1 MIVNEKSATEVIV
14 KIYPAFN
21 GDCFLLKLGGNHI
34 LIDGGY
40 VNTVNEYLSKD
51 LRKIAEKGGSLSH
64 VIITHIDQDHI
75 SGIVKLFEINKQSEL
90 ISIKNVWHNSFRH
103 IQSKISA
110 ITSEKPK
117 NELLDEITGNSYL
130 KEINKE
136 EKSISAEQGS
146 SLASLILEGEY
157 SWNEEFNGNA
167 VSTDTHASIS
177 IDDDIKFLLLSPDNE
192 KLEKLE
198 KTWRKELKKKGYLE
212 ELKEGEYY
220 DDAFEFMMAKLKE
233 PKRMKENN
241 ISSGIPKVEE
251 LIKLP
256 FEEDNTSPNGS
267 SIAFIVEYR
276 NKKLLFLGDS
286 HPSLIAKNLRSLY
299 EEKDF
304 PIQFDLI
311 KTSHHGSWSNNSP
324 ELLALIDSTRFIF
337 STNGKGHN
345 HPDQE
350 TIAHIVSRKAS
361 RQRKLYINYPSEE
374 FNKFDNES
382 LKKKYNYE
390 MHQGDGESII
400 EINLFD
406 E

>member
-1 MIVNEKSATEVIV
+1 MTELKL

-21 GDCFLLKLGGNHI
+21 GDCFLLKLGKNHI

-40 VNTVNEYLSKD
+40 VNTFDEYLSKD
-51 LRKIAEKGGSLSH
+51 LKRIAKDGGSLSH
-64 VIITHIDQDHI
+64 VIVTHIDQDHI
-75 SGIVKLFEINKQSEL
+75 SGIVKLFENNRQSKL

-103 IQSKISA
+103 IQSKISS
-110 ITSEKPK
+110 TSLERPK
-117 NELLDEITGNSYL
+117 DELLDEIAGSSYL

-136 EKSISAEQGS
+136 EKPISAEQGS
-146 SLASLILEGEY
+146 SLASLVLEGKY
-157 SWNEEFNGNA
+157 SWNEEFDGNA
-167 VSTDTHASIS
+167 VSTDTHTSIS
-177 IDDDIKFLLLSPDNE
+177 IDDEIKFLLLSPDNE
-192 KLEKLE
+192 KLQKLE

-220 DDAFEFMMAKLKE
+220 DDAFEFMIAKLKE

-241 ISSGIPKVEE
+241 ISSGAPKIEE
-251 LIKLP
+251 LIKIP

-267 SIAFIVEYR
+267 SIAFIIEYR
-276 NKKLLFLGDS
+276 KKKLLFLGDS
-286 HPSLIAKNLRSLY
+286 HPSLITKNLRALY
-299 EEKDF
+299 DEKDF
-304 PIQFDLI
+304 PIQFDVI

-324 ELLALIDSTRFIF
+324 DLLELVDSTRFIF

-350 TIAHIVSRKAS
+350 TIAHIISRETDE
-361 RQRKLYINYPSEE
+361 QRKLYINYPSEG
-374 FNKFDNES
+374 FKKFDNDV
-382 LKKKYNYE
+382 LKKKHNYE
-390 MHQGDGESII
+390 MQHGDGKSVL